1 MNSFGVKSAKN
12 GTPVTFNLKSKV
24 KNSGVG
30 WDSWFI
36 LGFTLEKLV
45 KQVNFV
51 CHLVTFKEML
61 KWRKL

>member
-12 GTPVTFNLKSKV
+12 GTPITFNLKSKV
-24 KNSGVG
+24 KNSGVV

-45 KQVNFV
+45 KQVNCV
-51 CHLVTFKEML
+51 CHLVTFKKML